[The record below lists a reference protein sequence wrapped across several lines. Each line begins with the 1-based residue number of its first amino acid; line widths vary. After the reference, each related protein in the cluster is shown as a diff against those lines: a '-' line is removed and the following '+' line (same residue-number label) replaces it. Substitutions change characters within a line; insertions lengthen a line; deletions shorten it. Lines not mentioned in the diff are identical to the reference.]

1 MAHSIDLPF
10 GGALAYSDDGSG
22 RPVVLIHGWSCSR
35 AFFGRNVGPLSER
48 FRIMNIDLPG
58 HGESPHRD
66 GGHTMEQYA
75 RDLKHLLVAL
85 DLEDAVLVGWSMG
98 SFVIWDLIRQFGI
111 EGLAGHV
118 IVDCGPT
125 DLNQDGWALGVFSLE
140 GIFAFVAE
148 VQADHHAAAEG
159 ALPYFFREPPTG
171 ADRRML
177 IDQMTSLGA
186 NTTACSFISQSVCDY
201 RDVIGTYSLPTLCVW
216 GRHDQALPVANA
228 AWLAEHV
235 PAEVVILEQ
244 SGHCSMWEE
253 PDLFN
258 QAVGDWIASR
268 A

>member
-75 RDLKHLLVAL
+75 RDL
-85 DLEDAVLVGWSMG
+85 
-98 SFVIWDLIRQFGI
+98 
-111 EGLAGHV
+111 
-118 IVDCGPT
+118 
-125 DLNQDGWALGVFSLE
+125 N
-140 GIFAFVAE
+140 
-148 VQADHHAAAEG
+148 
-159 ALPYFFREPPTG
+159 
-171 ADRRML
+171 
-177 IDQMTSLGA
+177 
-186 NTTACSFISQSVCDY
+186 Y